1 MPVGIS
7 GDQRAIAST
16 QSRMNFLKLA
26 YNAKTRGVFVALP
39 ENRLSVIK
47 RAKRRRIVIILL
59 CVLVFFSLLLF
70 RVWISSRG
78 TELACEIAR
87 LSAEKESLEEGNTKL
102 SLEVAELKSPKRISR
117 IAIMDLNMIRPSE
130 VEVITLGIVP

>member
-1 MPVGIS
+1 MQLVVE
-7 GDQRAIAST
+7 
-16 QSRMNFLKLA
+16 
-26 YNAKTRGVFVALP
+26 YNVKIRGVFAVLSK
-39 ENRLSVIK
+39 NRSSVIK
-47 RAKRRRIVIILL
+47 RAKRRKIAVAIL

-87 LSAEKESLEEGNTKL
+87 LSAEKESLKEGNTKL
-102 SLEVAELKSPKRISR
+102 SLEVAELKSPKRIGR
-117 IAIMDLNMIRPSE
+117 IAIMDLKMIRPSK